1 MNTSTTEAT
10 VLRDRVTADPPS
22 PKAKPRQTLGRMLH
36 YMTLERGL
44 FWSMIVLL
52 FISQGLKVALPVLIG
67 RAIDIISGAAGGPA
81 TGSSRGTLQDLLVV
95 VLVIVA
101 VGLGIV
107 LFSYF
112 RDRVVAI
119 LAEKASYHL
128 RTELFNHIQSLSLS
142 FFDRQP
148 IGELMSNVTNDIG
161 VVNAFYTNGVSRILR
176 ATLIILMTV
185 VVMFILNI
193 SLTVTVLV
201 VIPLM
206 LLLVGAL
213 GRVAGP
219 AFARLQEQLGAT
231 NGYMEETIS
240 GGKTIIAYRQQQQ
253 VGDFLEK
260 HSNTVRDTG
269 ARAQFTALLATPVMG
284 VVNNIQTALVALVG
298 SIMAIE
304 GAFGFGTVVIFLT
317 YAMQLQDPIQELGQI
332 YNSFLA
338 AMAGADRVFSILDE
352 EPSVKDRP
360 DAVQLQP
367 IEGLVHFEH
376 VDFSYLPGRRVLRDN
391 SFEAFPGQMIGLVGP
406 TGAGKSTIMNILT
419 RYYDLDR
426 GSISIDGQE
435 ISSLFQESLRR
446 QVGVV
451 LQEAFLFSATVME
464 NLRYAREN
472 ATDQECIT
480 AAKEA
485 NADDFIMQLPQG
497 YNTLLTERG
506 ANLSQGQRQ
515 MITIARAMVANPRM
529 LILDEATS
537 NVDTR
542 TEKLIQEGLH
552 RLMEGRTSFVIAHRL
567 STVRK
572 AAVILV
578 IKEGEIIERG
588 SHEEL
593 MARQGFYYDL
603 YMSQFKGALAKGK

>member
-1 MNTSTTEAT
+1 M
-10 VLRDRVTADPPS
+10 
-22 PKAKPRQTLGRMLH
+22 
-36 YMTLERGL
+36 
-44 FWSMIVLL
+44 
-52 FISQGLKVALPVLIG
+52 
-67 RAIDIISGAAGGPA
+67 
-81 TGSSRGTLQDLLVV
+81 
-95 VLVIVA
+95 
-101 VGLGIV
+101 
-107 LFSYF
+107 
-112 RDRVVAI
+112 
-119 LAEKASYHL
+119 
-128 RTELFNHIQSLSLS
+128 
-142 FFDRQP
+142 
-148 IGELMSNVTNDIG
+148 
-161 VVNAFYTNGVSRILR
+161 
-176 ATLIILMTV
+176 
-185 VVMFILNI
+185 
-193 SLTVTVLV
+193 
-201 VIPLM
+201 
-206 LLLVGAL
+206 
-213 GRVAGP
+213 
-219 AFARLQEQLGAT
+219 
-231 NGYMEETIS
+231 
-240 GGKTIIAYRQQQQ
+240 
-253 VGDFLEK
+253 
-260 HSNTVRDTG
+260 
-269 ARAQFTALLATPVMG
+269 
-284 VVNNIQTALVALVG
+284 
-298 SIMAIE
+298 
-304 GAFGFGTVVIFLT
+304 
-317 YAMQLQDPIQELGQI
+317 
-332 YNSFLA
+332 
-338 AMAGADRVFSILDE
+338 
-352 EPSVKDRP
+352 KDRP

-572 AAVILV
+572 AAAILV

>member
-1 MNTSTTEAT
+1 
-10 VLRDRVTADPPS
+10 
-22 PKAKPRQTLGRMLH
+22 
-36 YMTLERGL
+36 
-44 FWSMIVLL
+44 
-52 FISQGLKVALPVLIG
+52 
-67 RAIDIISGAAGGPA
+67 
-81 TGSSRGTLQDLLVV
+81 
-95 VLVIVA
+95 
-101 VGLGIV
+101 
-107 LFSYF
+107 
-112 RDRVVAI
+112 
-119 LAEKASYHL
+119 
-128 RTELFNHIQSLSLS
+128 
-142 FFDRQP
+142 
-148 IGELMSNVTNDIG
+148 
-161 VVNAFYTNGVSRILR
+161 
-176 ATLIILMTV
+176 
-185 VVMFILNI
+185 
-193 SLTVTVLV
+193 
-201 VIPLM
+201 
-206 LLLVGAL
+206 
-213 GRVAGP
+213 
-219 AFARLQEQLGAT
+219 
-231 NGYMEETIS
+231 
-240 GGKTIIAYRQQQQ
+240 
-253 VGDFLEK
+253 
-260 HSNTVRDTG
+260 
-269 ARAQFTALLATPVMG
+269 VMG

-391 SFEAFPGQMIGLVGP
+391 SFEALPGQMIGLVGP

-435 ISSLFQESLRR
+435 ISGIFQESLRR

-497 YNTLLTERG
+497 YDTLLTERG

-593 MARQGFYYDL
+593 MARQGFYYEL